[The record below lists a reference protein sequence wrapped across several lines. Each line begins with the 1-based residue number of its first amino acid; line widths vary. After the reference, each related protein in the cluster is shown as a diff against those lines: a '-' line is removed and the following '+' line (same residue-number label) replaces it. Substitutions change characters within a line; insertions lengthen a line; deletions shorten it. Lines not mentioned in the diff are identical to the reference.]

1 MTAELNFNLL
11 AVCIGSKSE
20 LIEQYRLLCT
30 SAQIKGYFKLSRS
43 VPNSLSL
50 GLLTLF
56 ADIPRPGDSEVT
68 LRSLS
73 QAATC
78 HLSTT

>member
-30 SAQIKGYFKLSRS
+30 LAQIEGYFKLSRS
-43 VPNSLSL
+43 VPTSLS
-50 GLLTLF
+50 LLTLF